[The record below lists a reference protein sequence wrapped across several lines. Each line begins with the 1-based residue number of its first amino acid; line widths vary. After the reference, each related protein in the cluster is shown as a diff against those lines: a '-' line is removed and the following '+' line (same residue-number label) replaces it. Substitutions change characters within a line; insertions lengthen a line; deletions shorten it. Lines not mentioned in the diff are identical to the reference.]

1 MSEVTPAP
9 RRSRWRWLRW
19 PARLLLGLLAL
30 VVVLVLATVAYVQTP
45 SGNARVL
52 RFALKLA
59 HDALAGGLEARSLQL
74 QGGHLILRDVTLRT
88 PDGERVA
95 HIDEVEAQV
104 ALSGLLRRRV
114 QVELLRLEH
123 PEVWLVQD
131 DHGLN
136 VARAFAPRTPSP
148 PSPPSSPPSLTLRL
162 DALQI
167 DHGAVSLT
175 VEGEEERRFR
185 LEGLGL
191 HARGQYVGP
200 TGAFQ
205 ASAEAQ
211 GTVAEPVPGPLRLSA
226 QASGEGDRL
235 EGHLDLELSRLL
247 LVANARQETRGS
259 ALHLERLV
267 VPPVLAQVFV
277 RDWPLRVPV
286 ELRGD
291 GQLLGQ
297 GLTAHLE
304 GGAGQA
310 RLEADLEAQLDAR
323 QLRRGHLALSRVDL
337 AELLGRGPR
346 TDLALV
352 ADVSGGG
359 TSLESLTGKVDLSVP
374 VSRIRSASVG
384 PVEVHATASKGNFD
398 IHQLTARLP
407 GVSIDGK
414 GRGTTSRVQGA
425 LDLEVK
431 DLSALGKT
439 FDGLL
444 ATRLPP
450 MSGEGQ
456 LHAEVN
462 GPLRHPGVGAE
473 GAFTRLRVGDFR
485 ARNLRLSVH
494 VDDTDRLLD
503 SNAVV
508 SADGFRLGERRMR
521 NLTAEWITRG
531 QALQLH
537 AGVEGAVELQLDLGG
552 TLDADRRGLEMESLS
567 LRYPEAT
574 WKMEQPAHLR
584 LADGVAL
591 EPVHLVSDAQSL
603 TLAGWMRG
611 NRFDA
616 TLSVHDLDVA
626 RLPKG
631 LLPPTPE
638 LGGMLTLDAHA
649 SGTEQDPSL
658 EGSIDARDIQVGKVQ
673 HAFLQGTASWAH
685 RRAVAKLS
693 GKGLDTELTADVD
706 LPVDSFRKRRHD
718 PVRAK
723 VSIPTFDV
731 GKVLCAA
738 VKTGL
743 VKQGCDAEGKPQVTG
758 SAGLEMD
765 LSGFADAPVLKAEA
779 KTQGLRY
786 RDLPPT
792 DLTIDVDAPETGH
805 LAAAVEGTTFG
816 GKVDVKATLGHSLAQ
831 ILSAPK
837 PGEVVKSS
845 TLSSQI
851 QIAGLQLEPLHRI
864 DLVDREISGSVDLNG
879 TLGGTVAAPT
889 GELHLLAHQV
899 QTPPMQPTELAVNVQ
914 AQSKVLIDLRAQDA
928 SGPLV
933 QLQAQVGA
941 SPGSL
946 QKRTSYDDVPFQL
959 EGTIG
964 PVDLSKLP
972 ITVGGEGRLAR
983 RLRGTF
989 EGTVQGQGSL
999 QAPVLTVRATN
1010 THLAAGNVE
1019 LGKSEMQVDYRAA
1032 KTTVS
1037 VDLESQNGG
1046 ELKLDG
1052 TLSLDLS
1059 YPAIRRGIEPA
1070 KAPFEATLVSKNFDL
1085 AFTTGFTAA
1094 VRELGG
1100 ILEIDAHAT
1109 GTLASPSG
1117 QGTVEWKDGR
1127 LWLAGY
1133 GQYRRVHLLVH
1144 ASNDRIAIDDLEAH
1158 TDTGTLKLTA
1168 SGDRQGDTWALKAK
1182 LDVTN
1187 FPIFVDDQLVA
1198 TAVLRADAVGKANSK
1213 AITLDPIQI
1222 PEAHFELPAQSR
1234 RDLQSLSRPDDIILV
1249 KNGAPLDP
1257 KRARAVL
1264 ARDPG
1269 LAAAF
1274 GGLVPP
1280 PPREKPFAAILVFD
1294 APRNL
1299 WLKSPDLN
1307 LEVGLGSDFRLEISD
1322 PTTIFGE
1329 VKVLRGRL
1337 DVLGRRFDI
1346 QRNSVVRFTGPPS
1359 EPALDVT
1366 AIYTNVR
1373 EQVKVSIHVEGQGK
1387 NISLIPSSEPPLSE
1401 SEIYTLLATGRT
1413 SLKRGGGTSE
1423 VGSAAAVS
1431 VLGTLAANQLKGA
1444 VNSKVGLDVLS
1455 VEAGDNGSLQG
1466 ATLEAGKYVTDQLYL
1481 GYAGKVGADPSK
1493 YENSN
1498 AFRLEYQFL
1507 PRWSLEAVYGDA
1519 KSGSADIVWSRD
1531 Y

>member
-148 PSPPSSPPSLTLRL
+148 PSPPSSPPSLTFRL

-247 LVANARQETRGS
+247 LVANARQETRDS

-297 GLTAHLE
+297 GLAAHLE

-352 ADVSGGG
+352 ADASGGG
-359 TSLESLTGKVDLSVP
+359 TSLDSLTGKVDLSVP

-616 TLSVHDLDVA
+616 TLSVHDLDIA

-723 VSIPTFDV
+723 GSIPTFDV

-816 GKVDVKATLGHSLAQ
+816 GKVDVRGQLGVQPLPGQLGH
-831 ILSAPK
+831 
-837 PGEVVKSS
+837 
-845 TLSSQI
+845 
-851 QIAGLQLEPLHRI
+851 R
-864 DLVDREISGSVDLNG
+864 
-879 TLGGTVAAPT
+879 
-889 GELHLLAHQV
+889 
-899 QTPPMQPTELAVNVQ
+899 PPMQPTELAVNVQ

-1280 PPREKPFAAILVFD
+1280 PPREKPFSAILVFD

>member
-1 MSEVTPAP
+1 VLPTPQP
-9 RRSRWRWLRW
+9 RRGRWRWLRW
-19 PARLLLGLLAL
+19 PARVLLGLLAL
-30 VVVLVLATVAYVQTP
+30 VLLVVLATVAYVQTP

-52 RFALKLA
+52 RFTLKLA
-59 HDALAGGLEARSLQL
+59 HDALAGGLEAGSLQL
-74 QGGHLILRDVTLRT
+74 QGGHLILTDVTVRT
-88 PDGERVA
+88 PEGERVA
-95 HIDEVEAQV
+95 HIDQVEAQV
-104 ALSGLLRRRV
+104 SLSGLLRKTVR
-114 QVELLRLEH
+114 VELLRLEH

-131 DHGLN
+131 ERGLN
-136 VARAFAPRTPSP
+136 AARAFAPRAPGP
-148 PSPPSSPPSLTLRL
+148 PSPPSSPPSLTFRV

-167 DHGAVSLT
+167 DRGDVKLT
-175 VEGEEERRFR
+175 VQGGEEPRRFH
-185 LEGLGL
+185 LEGLGVRA
-191 HARGQYVGP
+191 HGQYVGP

-205 ASAEAQ
+205 ASADAQ
-211 GTVAEPVPGPLRLSA
+211 GTVAEPVPGPLRISA

-235 EGHLDLELSRLL
+235 EGHVDLGVAGLL
-247 LVANARQETRGS
+247 LVATARQETRGS

-267 VPPVLAQVFV
+267 VPPALAQVAV
-277 RDWPLRVPV
+277 RDWPLRLPIA
-286 ELRGD
+286 LRGD

-297 GLTAHLE
+297 GLTARLE

-310 RLEADLEAQLDAR
+310 RLEAELDAQLDAR
-323 QLRRGHLALSRVDL
+323 QLRRGHLAVSRVDL
-337 AELLGRGPR
+337 AELLGSGPR
-346 TDLALV
+346 TDLALT
-352 ADVSGGG
+352 ADASGGG
-359 TSLESLTGKVDLSVP
+359 TSLETLSGKVDLTVP
-374 VSRIRSASVG
+374 VSRIRAASVG
-384 PVEVHATASKGNFD
+384 PVEVHATASKGTFD

-414 GRGTTSRVQGA
+414 GRGTTTRMQGT
-425 LDLEVK
+425 LDAEVK

-444 ATRLPP
+444 AIRLPP
-450 MSGEGQ
+450 LSGQGQ
-456 LHAEVN
+456 LRAEVN
-462 GPLRHPGVGAE
+462 GPLRHPGLGAKGE
-473 GAFTRLRVGDFR
+473 FRSLRVGDVR
-485 ARNLRLSVH
+485 ARNLHLSAH
-494 VDDTDRLLD
+494 IADTARLLD

-508 SADGFRLGERRMR
+508 TADGLRVGERRMR

-531 QALQLH
+531 QALELH
-537 AGVEGAVELQLDLGG
+537 AGVQGAVELQLDLGG

-574 WKMEQPAHLR
+574 WRMERPAHLR

-603 TLAGWMRG
+603 TLAGWKRG
-611 NRFDA
+611 TRFDA
-616 TLSVHDLDVA
+616 TLGVQGLDIA

-638 LGGMLTLDAHA
+638 LGGMLTLEVHA
-649 SGTEQDPSL
+649 TGTERDPSV

-673 HAFLQGTASWAH
+673 HAFLQGTASWVGH
-685 RRAVAKLS
+685 RAVAKLS

-706 LPVDSFRKRRHD
+706 LPVESFGKRRHD

-731 GKVLCAA
+731 GRVLCAA

-743 VKQGCDAEGKPQVTG
+743 LKGGCDAEGKPQVTG
-758 SAGLEMD
+758 SAGLELD
-765 LSGFADAPVLKAEA
+765 LSGHADAPVLKAA
-779 KTQGLRY
+779 ARTQGLRY

-792 DLTIDVDAPETGH
+792 DLTVAVDAPEKGH
-805 LAAAVEGTTFG
+805 LAASVEGTTLG
-816 GKVDVKATLGHSLAQ
+816 GSVDVKATLGHSLAQ
-831 ILSAPK
+831 ILAAPK
-837 PGEVVKSS
+837 PEEVLKSS
-845 TLSSQI
+845 PLSSQI
-851 QIAGLQLEPLHRI
+851 QITGLQLAPLHKS
-864 DLVDREISGSVDLNG
+864 DLVDREISGSVALNG
-879 TLGGTVAAPT
+879 TVGGTVAAPT
-889 GELHLLAHQV
+889 GELHLLAHQL

-914 AQSKVLIDLRAQDA
+914 ARDRVLLDLRAQDTN
-928 SGPLV
+928 GPLL
-933 QLQAQVGA
+933 QLQAEVSA
-941 SPGSL
+941 SPGAL
-946 QKRTSYDDVPFQL
+946 QRRTSYDDVPFQL
-959 EGTIG
+959 GGTIG

-983 RLRGTF
+983 KLRGTL

-999 QAPVLTVRATN
+999 QAPVLTVHATN
-1010 THLAAGNVE
+1010 TQLAAGDVP
-1019 LGKSEMQVDYRAA
+1019 LGKSEVQIDYRAA
-1032 KTTVS
+1032 RTTVA
-1037 VDLESQNGG
+1037 VQLQSQNGG

-1052 TLSLDLS
+1052 TLNLDLS
-1059 YPAIRRGIEPA
+1059 YPALRRGIEPA

-1085 AFTTGFTAA
+1085 AFSTGFTAV

-1100 ILEIDAHAT
+1100 ILEVNAHAS
-1109 GTLASPSG
+1109 GTLGSPSG
-1117 QGTVEWKDGR
+1117 QGTLEWKDGR
-1127 LWLAGY
+1127 MWLAGY
-1133 GQYRRVHLLVH
+1133 GQYRRVHLLLH

-1158 TDTGTLKLTA
+1158 TDTGTLKLAA
-1168 SGDRQGDTWALKAK
+1168 SGDRQGDTWALKANT
-1182 LDVTN
+1182 DVTN

-1198 TAVLRADAVGKANSK
+1198 TASLRADAVGKATAK
-1213 AITLDPIQI
+1213 AITLEPIRI
-1222 PEAHFELPAQSR
+1222 PEAHFELPTQSR
-1234 RDLQSLSRPDDIILV
+1234 RDLQPLSRPDDIILI

-1257 KRARAVL
+1257 RQARAVL

-1280 PPREKPFAAILVFD
+1280 PPREKPFAVILVFD

-1307 LEVGLGSDFRLEISD
+1307 LEVGLGSDFRVEISD

-1329 VKVLRGRL
+1329 VKVIRGRL

-1346 QRNSVVRFTGPPS
+1346 QRNSLVRFTGPPA
-1359 EPALDVT
+1359 EPTLDIT
-1366 AIYTNVR
+1366 AVYTNVR
-1373 EQVKVSIHVEGQGK
+1373 EQVKVSMHVEGQGK

-1413 SLKRGGGTSE
+1413 NLKRGGGSSE

-1431 VLGTLAANQLKGA
+1431 VLGSLAASQLKGA

-1466 ATLEAGKYVTDQLYL
+1466 ATLEAGKYINDQLYL
-1481 GYAGKVGADPSK
+1481 GYAGKVGADPNR

-1519 KSGSADIVWSRD
+1519 KSGSADVVWSRD